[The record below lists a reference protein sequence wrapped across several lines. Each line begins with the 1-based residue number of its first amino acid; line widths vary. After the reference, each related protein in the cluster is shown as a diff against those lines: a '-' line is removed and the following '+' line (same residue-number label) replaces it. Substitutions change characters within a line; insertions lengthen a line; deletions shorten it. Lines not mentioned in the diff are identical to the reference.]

1 MTDFT
6 IFVFRATE
14 NNAAKNRNNYTNE
27 CIRNR
32 LTEIE
37 NKPVVTKG
45 EMEWGGTNQ
54 MYEVKRQITIYKTDK
69 QQGYTGQGIIPL
81 PCNNL

>member
-1 MTDFT
+1 M
-6 IFVFRATE
+6 
-14 NNAAKNRNNYTNE
+14 
-27 CIRNR
+27 
-32 LTEIE
+32 E